1 LGYIYEI
8 KYPLENNEGE
18 LTVATTRPE
27 TIFGDTALAVH
38 SKDPRYLQ
46 FHGKFVIHPATKE
59 RIPIIIDDLL
69 VDPAFG
75 TGVVKVTPAHDF
87 NDNLTGKRH
96 ELPSKNIL
104 NDDGTLN
111 EYCGQWQGLDR
122 LEARASLLKYL
133 DTNGYLLG
141 KKPNAM
147 RVARCS
153 RSSDIL
159 EPLLKPQWYVK
170 TKSMADR
177 ALQSVENKDITIH
190 PSYYKDD
197 WFRWLGN
204 IQDWCISRQLWW
216 GHRVPAYKVITTQKK
231 TVEEEKW
238 VVAKSLDEAK
248 KRAVDL
254 YGLAGDQFT
263 LEQVS

>member
-1 LGYIYEI
+1 M
-8 KYPLENNEGE
+8 
-18 LTVATTRPE
+18 TVATTRPE

-38 SKDPRYLQ
+38 SNDPRYLS

-59 RIPIIIDDLL
+59 RIPIIIDDIL
-69 VDPAFG
+69 VDPTFG

-96 ELPSKNIL
+96 NLQSKNIL

-111 EYCGQWQGLDR
+111 EHCGQWQGMDR
-122 LEARASLLKYL
+122 LAARSSLVKYL
-133 DTNGYLLG
+133 EENGYLLG
-141 KKPNAM
+141 KKPNPM

-159 EPLLKPQWYVK
+159 EPMLKPQWFVK
-170 TKSMADR
+170 TKDMANR
-177 ALQSVENKDITIH
+177 ALQDVNSNEITIH

-197 WFRWLGN
+197 WHRWLEN

-216 GHRVPAYKVITTQKK
+216 GHRVPAYRIVSDQLKDSNKET
-231 TVEEEKW
+231 W
-238 VVAKSLDEAK
+238 VVAKSMELAK
-248 KRAVDL
+248 KKAMQL
-254 YGLAGDQFT
+254 YGLTDGQFT
-263 LEQVS
+263 LHQVI